1 MADVAGLICYP
12 VKGCAGTSMNDA
24 LLTPAGLA
32 HDRSFMVISEDG
44 IYRTQR
50 HHPRLALIRPTV
62 SADGTRLTLDSADA
76 TDRYGTVGLD
86 VTTSAPRRDVD
97 LFGTAFQ
104 GIDQGDDV
112 ASWLS
117 EVLGAPS
124 RLVRV
129 PPEHDRIADGL
140 TPGPSGYADSSA
152 VHLLS
157 RCSLALLNQ
166 RMAERGA
173 PPLPMHRFRP
183 NIVVDGRPSD
193 GHGSGGHGGSD
204 DWAAVPHAEDRARHI
219 AIGEARLGY
228 AKLAVR
234 CAVTLVEQEAG
245 ARRGPE
251 PLRTLASYRR
261 AASGGVVFG
270 VKFSVLR
277 PGKLSVGDEVS
288 VQEWGDTE
296 PHERLLR

>member
-1 MADVAGLICYP
+1 MANVVDLIRYP
-12 VKGCAGTSMNDA
+12 VKGCAGTSTSDA

-44 IYRTQR
+44 IFRTQR
-50 HHPRLALIRPTV
+50 RHPSLALIRPAIST
-62 SADGTRLTLDSADA
+62 DGTRLTLDATRSADGA
-76 TDRYGTVGLD
+76 DGTGRFGTLCLD

-104 GIDQGDDV
+104 GIDQGDE
-112 ASWLS
+112 AAAWLS
-117 EVLGAPS
+117 EFLGTPS

-129 PPEHDRIADGL
+129 PPEHDRITDGL

-157 RCSLALLNQ
+157 RASLALLNQ
-166 RMAERGA
+166 RLAERGA
-173 PPLPMHRFRP
+173 PALPMNRFRP
-183 NIVVDGRPSD
+183 NIVVDS
-193 GHGSGGHGGSD
+193 
-204 DWAAVPHAEDRARHI
+204 DWAAVPHAEDRARRI
-219 AIGEARLGY
+219 SIGGAELGY

-234 CAVTLVEQEAG
+234 CAVTLVEQAAG

-251 PLRTLASYRR
+251 PLRTLATYRR

-270 VKFSVLR
+270 AKFSVIR
-277 PGKLSVGDEVS
+277 PGKLSVGDEV
-288 VQEWGDTE
+288 VIQEWGDAE
-296 PHERLLR
+296 L